1 MLDLNRNE
9 LSALPAS
16 IAINALLEAASRE
29 VDQPTRGYLGASS
42 IGHECMRAVQF
53 DWLCNQ
59 QHPLQAK
66 DRFSRGHF
74 FEELSRE
81 HFKRAGFKL
90 ADSDRLAFVALE
102 GMLRGHAD
110 GIFLDGP
117 RIREVG
123 YPCLFE
129 HKALG
134 SKGYK
139 SIEREGLRK
148 AYPQYA
154 VQVSLYQHFLGVGDN
169 AAIFTVLNAD
179 TCERLHVLVPF
190 DPEFTRTWIERAEII
205 IAATRAGELLP
216 RFTTDPN
223 HFRCRFCGHKARC
236 WRST

>member
-1 MLDLNRNE
+1 MVLDLNRNE

-42 IGHECMRAVQF
+42 IGHECLRAVQF
-53 DWLCNQ
+53 DWMCDQ
-59 QHPLQAK
+59 QHPLQTK

-81 HFKRAGFKL
+81 HFARAGFQF
-90 ADSDRLAFVALE
+90 ADSDRLAFIALE

-110 GIFLDGP
+110 GIFLNGP
-117 RIREVG
+117 PIPEVS

-139 SIEREGLRK
+139 AIERDGLRK
-148 AYPQYA
+148 AYSQYA
-154 VQVSLYQHFLGVGDN
+154 VQVALYQHFLGVSDHP
-169 AAIFTVLNAD
+169 AIFTVVNAD
-179 TCERLHVLVPF
+179 TCERLHVLVPY
-190 DPEFTRTWIERAEII
+190 DAEFARAWIERAEIVI
-205 IAATRAGELLP
+205 TATRAGELLP

-223 HFRCRFCGHKARC
+223 HYKCRFCGHARRC
-236 WRST
+236 WR